1 MSEDEEPV
9 AGPLDVDILD
19 RIGQRLAG
27 SDRFSTVA
35 VQPESARDSVV
46 AEFDLGFY
54 PAAVERAYLQIRWFQ
69 TDDFSVHYLEA
80 YASRETWECRWDR
93 HPNDHNTRELP
104 STTGRTD
111 SRNRCGVSKRLAGR
125 ADTRPEA
132 AGRTHRV
139 LLGLTSVAL
148 AGSACSPHSVFLG
161 STQQYNSGENRC
173 TNASPFPSFESLTRF
188 GGSN

>member
-27 SDRFSTVA
+27 SDRFSTVT

-69 TDDFSVHYLEA
+69 TDDFSVHYLEE
-80 YASRETWECRWDR
+80 YASGETWECRWDR
-93 HPNDHNTRELP
+93 HPNDHNTRDHFHP
-104 STTGRTD
+104 PADAPTQGTD
-111 SRNRCGVSKRLAGR
+111 AAYPTDWR
-125 ADTRPEA
+125 AVLT
-132 AGRTHRV
+132 RV
-139 LLGLTSVAL
+139 LERLD
-148 AGSACSPHSVFLG
+148 
-161 STQQYNSGENRC
+161 ERIE
-173 TNASPFPSFESLTRF
+173 SFWE
-188 GGSN
+188 

>member
-27 SDRFSTVA
+27 SDRFSTVT

-93 HPNDHNTRELP
+93 HPNDHNTREHFHP
-104 STTGRTD
+104 PPDAPTPGTD
-111 SRNRCGVSKRLAGR
+111 AAYPNDWRAVLTHVLKRLDER
-125 ADTRPEA
+125 IEA
-132 AGRTHRV
+132 
-139 LLGLTSVAL
+139 
-148 AGSACSPHSVFLG
+148 FWD
-161 STQQYNSGENRC
+161 
-173 TNASPFPSFESLTRF
+173 
-188 GGSN
+188 